1 MLIEENMTLRLY
13 GKNSK
18 IWLTEQGTSAEDV
31 GINLSGASG
40 SVSAKRGDDPLF
52 SVEADEAGHPGPYD
66 ILIKYPD
73 RTKQS
78 GLKLAKFRPNSPL
91 VQAIFANGSID
102 RLLDGCYVIPNSENC
117 PADVGFQAILQQKAF
132 PPLVKADESYIC
144 TAVMQKVFMCMAK
157 AYKDEMAMGFSIDN
171 PSSLV
176 DGQYVAGSVLPSAA
190 YIAYVATQ
198 PWWEGRRVTV
208 AKKQADLKVFR
219 ALKEELEQRCPL
231 NIETLTT
238 ANEVDT
244 LHVITWYS
252 LYECLFLLHTN
263 AALQLSGH
271 DDTVEL
277 TGADEVETFAGRFN
291 VLIDAIM
298 TGGSAGNLLQQNTD
312 AVASAVASL

>member
-1 MLIEENMTLRLY
+1 MTLRLY

-78 GLKLAKFRPNSPL
+78 GLKLAKFHPNSPL

-117 PADVGFQAILQQKAF
+117 PADVGFQSILQQKAF
-132 PPLVKADESYIC
+132 PALVKADESYIC

-176 DGQYVAGSVLPSAA
+176 DGQYVAGSVTPSAA

-208 AKKQADLKVFR
+208 AEKRADLKEIR

-231 NIETLTT
+231 SIETSTT
-238 ANEVDT
+238 EEADGTVTD
-244 LHVITWYS
+244 HVITWFS

-271 DDTVEL
+271 NDAVEL
-277 TGADEVETFAGRFN
+277 TGADGVETFASAFY
-291 VLIDAIM
+291 VLC
-298 TGGSAGNLLQQNTD
+298 LERL
-312 AVASAVASL
+312 